1 MYAQTVVLLEQL
13 REDGGDAAFVSVQDV
28 TDRITRPE
36 LRS

>member
-13 REDGGDAAFVSVQDV
+13 REDGGDGALVAIRDIM
-28 TDRITRPE
+28 DRIPQPV